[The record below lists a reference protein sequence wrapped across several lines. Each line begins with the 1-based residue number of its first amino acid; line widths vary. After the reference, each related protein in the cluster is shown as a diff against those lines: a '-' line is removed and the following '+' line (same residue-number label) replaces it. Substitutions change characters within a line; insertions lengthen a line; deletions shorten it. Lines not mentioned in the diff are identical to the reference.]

1 MLLKKEATREF
12 QRFVFEQSQR
22 ESECWSW
29 NRKIFS
35 MGRIVSRTV
44 LNTKFTYQGKLS
56 SKRFKLLNV
65 TPVQIKPT
73 LFANDR

>member
-12 QRFVFEQSQR
+12 QRFVFEKSQR

-29 NRKIFS
+29 NRNSKILY
-35 MGRIVSRTV
+35 MGRIVSKIVYCIV
-44 LNTKFTYQGKLS
+44 LNSKLTRQGLS

-65 TPVQIKPT
+65 TPVQFKP
-73 LFANDR
+73 